1 MALEGS
7 QCKGRGVEHKYLIIE
22 RQQQK
27 GWYNIYLSYAKGRLS
42 PHAEV
47 RPHVRK
53 ARKENY
59 VNIQSSAWGVASAF
73 VEWVQVE
80 HGQISCSQDSSFCQ
94 KCGSCD

>member
-27 GWYNIYLSYAKGRLS
+27 GWYNTYLSYAKGRLS
-42 PHAEV
+42 PHAEL

-59 VNIQSSAWGVASAF
+59 VNIQSSAWGVTSAF
-73 VEWVQVE
+73 IEWVQAE
-80 HGQISCSQDSSFCQ
+80 HGQKRMAERLEFLP
-94 KCGSCD
+94 KMRVL